1 MPHSVSR
8 AAEDTLALVEDELW
22 LVESPELPPVDPRGG
37 GDSMTAGPA
46 VGLAQ
51 GLSPRQAL
59 ELGATAGAANV
70 TRHGLGSSSG
80 EAVRE
85 LAARVRL
92 KNWEDAA

>member
-1 MPHSVSR
+1 
-8 AAEDTLALVEDELW
+8 
-22 LVESPELPPVDPRGG
+22 
-37 GDSMTAGPA
+37 MTAGPA

-59 ELGATAGAANV
+59 ELGAANV
-70 TRHGLGSSSG
+70 TRHSLGSSSG

-85 LAARVRL
+85 LAGPARL